1 MVNTRVRDFT
11 RKTQKDYSL
20 SFKLM
25 VVEEVEKVG
34 KALRYFRGTNTIT
47 GCPSPPS
54 LDYFA
59 I

>member
-11 RKTQKDYSL
+11 WKTQKDCSL

-25 VVEEVEKVG
+25 VVEEVGKVG
-34 KALRYFRGTNTIT
+34 KALRYFRGTKTIT
-47 GCPSPPS
+47 GCPASPS

-59 I
+59 L